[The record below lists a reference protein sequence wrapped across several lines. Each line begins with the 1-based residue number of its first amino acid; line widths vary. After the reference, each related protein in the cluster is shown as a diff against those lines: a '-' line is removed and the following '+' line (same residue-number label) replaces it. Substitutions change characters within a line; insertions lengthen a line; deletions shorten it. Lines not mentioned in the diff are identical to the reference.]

1 MRIRTASKSFA
12 ASSPVLLGLLLAACG
27 QAEAPVS
34 APTVAVAPEAPA
46 PAPLSSPEAVEIS
59 VPLLEQALAYGEGQ
73 KTNLVGFLAMPRDAA
88 EPLPGII
95 LVHEWW
101 GLNDATKDIARR
113 LAAAG
118 YVVLSVDLY
127 GGRVATT
134 PEQAQPLMA
143 NLYEQPEAA
152 RINLRQAYDYLDKY
166 ALAPRVAAMGF
177 GMGGGWALQTAL
189 MLPDTLDAV
198 VMFHGQLVV
207 DRSRLAPLRMP
218 ILGFFG
224 AEDRSLPVRDVQEFR
239 ASLQQAGKNAEILIV
254 PGADQGFATAGSPS
268 FNAEAAADAWRQ
280 TVAFL
285 DRNLLLVGAQ

>member
-1 MRIRTASKSFA
+1 
-12 ASSPVLLGLLLAACG
+12 VACG
-27 QAEAPVS
+27 QAEAPVA
-34 APTVAVAPEAPA
+34 APTAAVAPEAPA
-46 PAPLSSPEAVEIS
+46 PAPAPAPLPPPAAVEAS

-73 KTNLVGFLAMPRDAA
+73 KTNLIGFLAMPRDAA

-95 LVHEWW
+95 LIHEWW

-127 GGRVATT
+127 GGQVATS

-143 NLYEQPEAA
+143 KLYEQPEAA

-166 ALAPRVAAMGF
+166 ALAPRIAAMGF

-189 MLPDTLDAV
+189 MLPDTLDAL
-198 VMFHGQLVV
+198 VMYHGQMVV
-207 DRSRLAPLRMP
+207 DRLRLAPLRMP

-224 AEDRSLPVRDVQEFR
+224 AEDRSLPVREVQEFR
-239 ASLQQAGKNAEILIV
+239 ALLQEAGKIAEILIV

-268 FNAEAAADAWRQ
+268 FNAQAAADSWRQ
-280 TVAFL
+280 TVTFL
-285 DRNLLLVGAQ
+285 DRNLRLTAAQ